1 MNPAQTP
8 EGQAANGSVGKRR
21 TLARNSSSVLFATI
35 VAAIAVVGTAIITT
49 RLLGPTGRGQLTVAT
64 LLATLIVTL
73 GSVGLGSAA
82 TYFTARGERART
94 VVLGNSVLLGFALG
108 LAIIGAGFAVI
119 VFSGATLKGVPASYL
134 LIAMAVVPF
143 ALVLGNVQSVF
154 LGLQRFREFNRITVA
169 QAVLPLLLIG
179 VALLALGGGV
189 RAAIVATTISTVL
202 LAVVVLVI
210 ASRTVG
216 VSWRPDRGY
225 VKVAT
230 SYGIR
235 VHAANVLNFLGY
247 RLDVFVLN
255 AYASPAAVGLY
266 AAAVAVAERLWM
278 LSQAVS
284 VALFPR
290 IAEEKDEDVRR
301 SITPLLAR
309 NTFWLTAAAAAL
321 FWLLSGPLVT
331 LLYGGKFA
339 SSAGALRALLPG
351 IVAYSATRV
360 LGNDIAARGR
370 PILNSYIATVSVAL
384 NLGLNLMLVPR
395 YGIKGAAWSSTA
407 SYSLLCVMTAAVYCK
422 IAKVSARAVFVP
434 AREDGA
440 AYLRLARRLLARPT
454 AQDSAGLDVAATPA
468 ALSDAESTDS

>member
-1 MNPAQTP
+1 M
-8 EGQAANGSVGKRR
+8 
-21 TLARNSSSVLFATI
+21 LATI
-35 VAAIAVVGTAIITT
+35 VAAAAVVGAAIITA

-64 LLATLIVTL
+64 LLATLTVTL
-73 GSVGLGSAA
+73 GSLGLGSAA
-82 TYFTARGERART
+82 TYFTARGERARPM
-94 VVLGNSVLLGFALG
+94 VLGNSVLIGLALG
-108 LAIIGAGFAVI
+108 VVI
-119 VFSGATLKGVPASYL
+119 VAIGVSIIVFGATLHGVPASYL
-134 LIAMAVVPF
+134 ILAMLAVPF
-143 ALVLGNVQSVF
+143 ALIMANAQSVF
-154 LGLQRFREFNRITVA
+154 MGLQRFREYNWINIA
-169 QAVLPLLLIG
+169 QAVISLLFIG
-179 VALLALGGGV
+179 IALLALGGGV
-189 RAAIVATTISTVL
+189 RAAIIATTLSTIL
-202 LAVVVLVI
+202 LAVIALVVAI
-210 ASRTVG
+210 RIVG
-216 VSWRPDRGY
+216 VRWRIDRGY
-225 VKVAT
+225 VAAAT
-230 SYGIR
+230 SYGLR
-235 VHAANVLNFLGY
+235 VHIANILGFLGY

-255 AYASPAAVGLY
+255 SYATPAAVGFY

-309 NTFWLTAAAAAL
+309 NTLWLTAVAGVL
-321 FWLLSGPLVT
+321 FWILSNQIIT
-331 LLYGGKFA
+331 LLF
-339 SSAGALRALLPG
+339 SSEFRSSGAALRALLPG
-351 IVAYSATRV
+351 VVLFSAARV

-422 IAKVSARAVFVP
+422 IARVSPRSVFVP

-440 AYLRLARRLLARPT
+440 AYLRLARRLLARPA